1 MNEATPSD
9 TPVDPSYDV
18 VVIGGAISGAATAVL
33 LRRRMPNL
41 KVLIVEKSAAF
52 DWKVGEST
60 VEVSAYFLTRELKI
74 YDHLSREQL
83 PKQAFR
89 YWFNNEKVSC
99 LRDASETGPTQLART
114 PSFQIDRQKL
124 DEHVIS
130 LAASEGSDVFR
141 PAKVVDVALNGDAGN
156 ALVIEKADGTRQA
169 VRCKWVVDA
178 TGRQA
183 MLARKRG
190 GVTPIESHPTSA
202 IWVRY
207 RGVKDMDGAEVL
219 YKDSSDPFHRA
230 VLTSRRLATNHFTGW
245 GYWIW
250 FIPLQ
255 GGETSVGLVWDTRLV
270 QPEGATPLEK
280 LTRFLDANPL
290 TKELLTHAEPV
301 QGDCRMF
308 GNLPYFVDSYIGPGW
323 TCVGDAGGFLDPF
336 YSPGLDQMAF
346 SVYSRVGLIQ
356 KALSGAPTDEMAKEM
371 AQEYEL
377 HNKRYTRF
385 MTYFYEAIFRDK
397 YYVMGDYDTMTTA
410 FLMDTSLY
418 YLAAVIP
425 VYRWSS
431 ERLGLPPYYQDGSEI
446 AYYPMRFYNRR
457 LVAIAKRKK
466 ALGIYGNHNAGRRPG
481 LVGFSVR
488 GASWVMLGHGLVR
501 WAKAEVA
508 NAWSY
513 LVKPTPIG
521 GPVPN
526 LPPSQTQKTA
536 AVAPLAATAPGT

>member
-1 MNEATPSD
+1 MES
-9 TPVDPSYDV
+9 SYDV
-18 VVIGGAISGAATAVL
+18 VVIGGAISGASTAVM

-41 KVLIVEKSAAF
+41 KVLVVEKNAAF

-60 VEVSAYFLTRELKI
+60 VEISAYFLTRELKL

-83 PKQAFR
+83 TKQAFR

-99 LRDASETGPTQLART
+99 LREASETGPTQLART

-124 DEHVIS
+124 DEHVIA
-130 LAASEGSDVFR
+130 LAEKEGAEVWR
-141 PAKVVDVALNGDAGN
+141 PAKVADVALNGDAGN
-156 ALVIEKADGTRQA
+156 TLVVEKADGTKA
-169 VRCKWVVDA
+169 TVRCKWIVDA

-183 MLARKRG
+183 MLARKRS
-190 GVTPIESHPTSA
+190 GVTPIETHPTAA

-207 RGVKDMDGAEVL
+207 TGVKDMDGTEVL

-230 VLTSRRLATNHFTGW
+230 VLSSRRLATNHFVGW

-250 FIPLQ
+250 FIPLK

-270 QPEGATPLEK
+270 QPEGANPLEK

-290 TKELLTHAEPV
+290 TKELLTHAEPIA
-301 QGDCRMF
+301 GDCRMY
-308 GNLPYFVDSYIGPGW
+308 GHLPYFVDSFIGPGW

-356 KALSGAPTDEMAKEM
+356 KAMTGASAEEMTK
-371 AQEYEL
+371 EYEL

-418 YLAAVIP
+418 YLAAIIP

-431 ERLGLPPYYQDGSEI
+431 ERLGIPPYYQDGSEI

-457 LVAIAKRKK
+457 LVAIAKRKR
-466 ALGIYGNHNAGRRPG
+466 ALGIYGNHNAGVRPG

-488 GASWVMLGHGLVR
+488 WASWVMLGHGLVR
-501 WAKAEVA
+501 WAKAELA
-508 NAWSY
+508 NAWTY
-513 LVKPTPIG
+513 VVRPTPIG
-521 GPVPN
+521 GPVPD
-526 LPPSQTQKTA
+526 LPPDPVRKA
-536 AVAPLAATAPGT
+536 ASAPLAPAPAAADGT